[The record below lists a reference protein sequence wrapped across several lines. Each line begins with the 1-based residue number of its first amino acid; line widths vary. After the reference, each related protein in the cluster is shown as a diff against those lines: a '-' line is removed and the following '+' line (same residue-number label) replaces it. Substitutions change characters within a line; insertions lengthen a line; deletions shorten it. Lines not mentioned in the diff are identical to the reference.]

1 MRTNRLVLIPAAL
14 ALLTLSACNDN
25 PKSDQGLHVGVQLQ
39 DCAAIPPDKRQD
51 AASAIKDLSR
61 DQAVKKLAE
70 MFSVTEDQAKSCLK

>member
-1 MRTNRLVLIPAAL
+1 MRTNHLVLIPAAL
-14 ALLTLSACNDN
+14 ALLTLSACNN

-39 DCAAIPPDKRQD
+39 DCAAIPADKRQD
-51 AASAIKDLSR
+51 AAVAIKDLSR